1 MEKLL
6 NFFPS
11 KKYNTLENRDA
22 IIKFLIYAA
31 ILIYIFQNDDKMI
44 KIIVILIIVTYIVFK
59 LINRRSNEQFN
70 CRNTTLENPL
80 GNILLYDTDYDKK
93 VCDNNEKIQ
102 NNLDYNVYYNS
113 KDLFKKENNL
123 RRQFIFMPS
132 QTVPNDI
139 QKFKENLY
147 QFSNDTCKINSK
159 NCMYNED
166 IRYHKKYFYHD
177 Q

>member
-1 MEKLL
+1 MERLL

-44 KIIVILIIVTYIVFK
+44 KIIIILIIVTYIVFN
-59 LINRRSNEQFN
+59 LINRRTNEQLN

-93 VCDNNEKIQ
+93 VCDNNEIIQ
-102 NNLDYNVYYNS
+102 NNLDYNIYYNS

-123 RRQFIFMPS
+123 RNFITMPS

-139 QKFKENLY
+139 EKFKENLY

-166 IRYHKKYFYHD
+166 IRYHKKYFYQD